1 MTFKTQMNHK
11 IQLFLL
17 AALFLSAPAAFAEAS
32 QAAIS
37 LTQTQVPPQNRPVTA
52 TFDVADFMEV
62 IREVESQTG
71 LSLIMESDA
80 SFPHRKV
87 TDSWNQTPVAEVLTD
102 LFGDGYEVSFRE
114 SFVMIRPKAEQ
125 PAPANPQSQP
135 KGRMVSGV
143 VADEDGLPVIG
154 AGILIKGTQEGT
166 VTDADG
172 HFSITVPNAQSVL
185 EVSSIGYKTVEVT
198 PGVRDNLNIVLKG
211 DNLMLDELV
220 VVGYGVQKKVNLTGS
235 VATVDSKELE
245 QRPVASATQ
254 ALQGLDP
261 SLVISQGT
269 GSPESSQSLTI
280 RGNVSVNSGS
290 PLVLVDGVEM
300 ALRYV
305 NPNDIASVSILKD
318 ASASAIYG
326 AKASAGVV
334 LVTTKSGS
342 EDGKTKVTFS
352 AAESVITSTTSTDFI
367 TTGYDHVRLNNEFF
381 DRYPN
386 GNRLVFSEDEMQM
399 LYDRRGDVTEDLSRP
414 WVIAGSD
421 GYWRYY
427 GNFDWYP
434 FLFNEHR
441 RQQDY
446 NVSLTGGSDKA
457 SWYVSGRYYDQEG
470 MFNPDNMG
478 ENHYSTYSL
487 RSNLN
492 LKLSNRLQYIGN
504 YAFAENVMTYPGAS
518 NYEQVI
524 SQLHTNVSPV
534 FVPYN
539 PDGTIVTR
547 VHQLSS
553 SNNITVHRLGQLLSG
568 AGDNRKDTGKYTVK
582 NSLVFT
588 ILPEWTLTGAY
599 SLNYQNTD
607 NDYRLRNYYCGEGP
621 GIITH
626 VYNMSGSMS
635 DYYNE
640 NHVRTTEQT
649 AELFSNFSHSF
660 ESGHNIAATAGM
672 QYYEYASRSANL
684 KGTNMLVESLESL
697 SYTNPD
703 DGYTVTQSINTLK
716 TLGVFGRVNY
726 DWKGRYLLE
735 VSARADGSS
744 RFEAGHRWAFFPS
757 MSAGWRVSD
766 ESWFK
771 PLRSAISNL
780 KLRYSVG
787 SLGNQQMSSYYP
799 YYEVVTSGSTVN
811 YSLDNQYL
819 LTGASVSNPVS
830 SALTWETVTTNN
842 LGVDIGM
849 FDGRLSLT
857 AEAYIRDTK
866 NMLTNSITLPSVYG
880 ASTPQENCA
889 DLRTK
894 GYEIYLSWNDSF
906 RLAGDE
912 FNYSITGTFGDY
924 ISVIT
929 RYNNPDKLLSDRYE
943 GQVLGEIW
951 GYHVDGLFASDD
963 EAAEYMSQINS
974 SAVQGNIFG
983 STNADEA
990 YLRAGDLKFADLNGD
1005 GVISMGANTVDNP
1018 GDRKVIGNSRPR
1030 YLYSMQGNLSWK
1042 NFDFSIFFQG
1052 VGRRDWYPPEGDKA
1066 YLFWGPYCLTPTAFI
1081 HKDFESMC
1089 WSEDNTGAYFPR
1101 RRNKQ
1106 AHNGSALGT
1115 RNDRYI
1121 QNIGYLRLKNLSIG
1135 YTIPFKGAVP
1145 CKLRVALVGENLYYW
1160 SPLKKYCKTMDPE
1173 LAAGSG
1179 TFNSNSGVGYT
1190 YPKTYTLNLTLTF

>member
-1 MTFKTQMNHK
+1 MNHR
-11 IQLFLL
+11 IIFTLTLALL
-17 AALFLSAPAAFAEAS
+17 GFTSSAFAQEGK
-32 QAAIS
+32 
-37 LTQTQVPPQNRPVTA
+37 TVTA
-52 TFDVADFMEV
+52 TYKDADLMSVVRDIEA
-62 IREVESQTG
+62 QTE
-71 LSLIMESDA
+71 LSLIMEADA
-80 SFPHRKV
+80 TLSARKV
-87 TDSWNQTPVAEVLTD
+87 SVTWNGTPVAEALSQ
-102 LFGDGYEVSFRE
+102 LFGPDYEISFQD
-114 SFVMIRPKAEQ
+114 SFVMIRHKQAKDSSSRP
-125 PAPANPQSQP
+125 P
-135 KGRMVSGV
+135 KGRTVSGTV
-143 VADEDGLPVIG
+143 TDEDGQPVIG
-154 AGILIKGTQEGT
+154 AGVLVRGTSEGT
-166 VTDADG
+166 VTDVDG
-172 HFSITVPNAQSVL
+172 HFSITLKNTDAVL
-185 EVSSIGYKTVEVT
+185 EISSIGFKTETIALGTRNNLKVLLHS
-198 PGVRDNLNIVLKG
+198 DNMV
-211 DNLMLDELV
+211 LDELV

-235 VATVDSKELE
+235 VATVDTKELE

-261 SLVISQGT
+261 SLFISQGT

-305 NPNDIASVSILKD
+305 NPNDIASISILKD

-334 LVTTKSGS
+334 LVTTKSGADK
-342 EDGKTKVTFS
+342 DGKTKVTFS

-386 GNRLVFSEDEMQM
+386 GNRLVFNDEEMQM
-399 LYDRRGDVTEDLSRP
+399 LYDRRNDVTEDPSRP

-478 ENHYSTYSL
+478 HNSYSTYSF
-487 RSNLN
+487 RANLN
-492 LKLSNRLQYIGN
+492 LKLTKRLSYIGN
-504 YAFAENVMTYPGAS
+504 YAFAENVMTYPGSS

-568 AGDNRKDTGKYTVK
+568 AGDNRKDTGKYTIK

-588 ILPEWTLTGAY
+588 ILPGWTLTGAY

-607 NDYRLRNYYCGEGP
+607 NEYRLRNWYCGEGP
-621 GIITH
+621 GLITH
-626 VYNMSGSMS
+626 VYNMSGSMR

-640 NHVRTTEQT
+640 NHVRTAEQT
-649 AELFSNFSHSF
+649 AEVFSNFNYGF

-672 QYYEYASRSANL
+672 QYYTYASRSGNFL
-684 KGTNMLVESLESL
+684 GTNMLVESLESL
-697 SYTNPD
+697 AYTSPE
-703 DGYTVTQSINTLK
+703 DGYTVTQSINALK

-735 VSARADGSS
+735 LSARADGSS

-771 PLRSAISNL
+771 PLKNVVSNL
-780 KLRYSVG
+780 KIRYSYG

-799 YYEVVTSGSTVN
+799 YYEVVTSGSTVS

-842 LGVDIGM
+842 IGLDLGL
-849 FDGRLSLT
+849 FDGRLSFT
-857 AEAYIRDTK
+857 GEAYIRDTK

-889 DLRTK
+889 DLRTT
-894 GYEIYLSWNDSF
+894 GYELYLSWNDAF
-906 RLAGDE
+906 QLGGDE
-912 FNYSITGTFGDY
+912 FRYTLSGTFGDY
-924 ISVIT
+924 ISRIT

-951 GYHVDGLFASDD
+951 GYHVDGLFSSDE

-990 YLRAGDLKFADLNGD
+990 YLRAGDVRYADLNDD
-1005 GVISMGANTVDNP
+1005 GVISMGANTADNP
-1018 GDRKVIGNSRPR
+1018 GDRVVIGNSRPR
-1030 YLYSMQGNLSWK
+1030 YLYSMRGDMSWK

-1052 VGRRDWYPPEGDKA
+1052 VGHRDWYPPEGDRA

-1089 WSEDNTGAYFPR
+1089 WSEDNPDAYFPR

-1121 QNIGYLRLKNLSIG
+1121 QNIGYLRLKNLSVG

-1145 CKLRVALVGENLYYW
+1145 CKLRIALVGENLYYW

-1173 LAAGSG
+1173 LAAGTG
-1179 TFNSNSGVGYT
+1179 TYNSNSGVGYT